1 MRRSKRANRR
11 SLVLVGLLAAV
22 ICVGLL
28 VLRLWENK
36 QLEAER
42 ASITDDGYPTQQR
55 FTLEYGGKTYQLREG
70 VECTLVMGLDKYA
83 AEKIDEDDY
92 INDMQSDF
100 LILMIV
106 DEENGTLSALHVNR
120 DSMAEIQRYGLAG
133 KKLNSFV
140 GQLALSH
147 TYGSGGRDSAR
158 YACEAVSKYLSGI
171 PIEHFVSLTMDA
183 IPTLNDL
190 VGGVTVYVEDDFS
203 NTDPS
208 IKQGS
213 TMRLQGRQ
221 ALTFIRARSS
231 MNDPSNI
238 KRMDRQRVYMDG
250 LYKQIKAQLAS
261 DANFTLHLADEL
273 GDTMQSDLSAG
284 ELSELGERWASYD
297 FKGIETVK
305 GEAKLGEKYIEFYAD
320 EDALTEQLIRLLM
333 EPVY

>member
-1 MRRSKRANRR
+1 MSRSHRANKR
-11 SLVLVGLLAAV
+11 SLLLVGLLAAV

-28 VLRLWENK
+28 ILHFWEER

-42 ASITDDGYPTQQR
+42 ASITDDGYPVQQR
-55 FTLEYGGKTYQLREG
+55 FSLEYGGKRYQLREG
-70 VECTLVMGLDKYA
+70 VSCTLVMGLDKFA
-83 AEKIDEDDY
+83 TEKIEEADY
-92 INDMQSDF
+92 VNDMQSDF

-106 DEENGTLSALHVNR
+106 DEQNETLSALHVNR

-133 KKLNSFV
+133 KKLNSFT

-158 YACEAVSKYLSGI
+158 YTCEAVSKYLSGV
-171 PIEHFVSLTMDA
+171 PIEHYVSLTMDA

-208 IKQGS
+208 IKQGE
-213 TMRLQGRQ
+213 TMRLQGQQ

-231 MNDPSNI
+231 MNDSSNI
-238 KRMDRQRVYMDG
+238 NRMARQREYMDG
-250 LYKQIKAQLAS
+250 LYKQMKAQFAS
-261 DANFTLHLADEL
+261 DANFGLHLADEL

-284 ELSELGERWASYD
+284 EMSALAESWANYD
-297 FKGIETVK
+297 FEGIETIK
-305 GEAKLGEKYIEFYAD
+305 GEAKKGEKFMEFYAD
-320 EDALTEQLIRLLM
+320 EDALTEQIIRLLL
-333 EPVY
+333 EPAD

>member
-1 MRRSKRANRR
+1 MRRSHRTNKR
-11 SLVLVGLLAAV
+11 SLLLVGLLAVV

-28 VLRLWENK
+28 ALHFWEER

-42 ASITDDGYPTQQR
+42 ASITDDGYPVRQR
-55 FTLEYGGKTYQLREG
+55 FSLEYGGKRYQLREG
-70 VECTLVMGLDKYA
+70 VECTLVMGLDKFA
-83 AEKIDEDDY
+83 TEKIDEADY
-92 INDMQSDF
+92 VNDMQSDF

-106 DEENGTLSALHVNR
+106 DEQNETLSALHVNR

-133 KKLNSFV
+133 KKLNSFT

-158 YACEAVSKYLSGI
+158 YTCEAVSKYLLGL
-171 PIEHFVSLTMDA
+171 PIEHYVSLTMDA

-208 IKQGS
+208 IKQGE
-213 TMRLQGRQ
+213 TMRLEGKQ

-231 MNDPSNI
+231 MNDSSNI
-238 KRMDRQRVYMDG
+238 NRMARQREYMDG
-250 LYKQIKAQLAS
+250 LYKQMKTQFAS
-261 DANFTLHLADEL
+261 DANFGLRLVDEL
-273 GDTMQSDLSAG
+273 GDTMHSDLSAG
-284 ELSELGERWASYD
+284 ELSELGKRWANYD
-297 FKGIETVK
+297 FKGVETIK
-305 GEAKLGEKYIEFYAD
+305 GEAKKGEKFMEFYAD

-333 EPVY
+333 EPAD